1 LRIDVILMFGEEG
14 ARERE
19 RERERET
26 ENEAPVDE
34 FKFSSQLTL

>member
-1 LRIDVILMFGEEG
+1 MFGEEG